1 MDKDTAKA
9 VSTEE
14 YDLYA
19 TEIIQGLTNALLED
33 EDNKNLELLILA
45 PILVATCFGMMK
57 GKIFGADEKREVKH
71 VVSNENGKVTVIG
84 PNGKEVPD
92 WLKDM
97 VDEMAEHLGEEKMR
111 S

>member
-1 MDKDTAKA
+1 MDKDTSKA
-9 VSTEE
+9 VSAEE

-33 EDNKNLELLILA
+33 EDKNNLELLILA
-45 PILVATCFGMMK
+45 PILVATCLGMMK
-57 GKIFGADEKREVKH
+57 EKIFGSDEKREVKH